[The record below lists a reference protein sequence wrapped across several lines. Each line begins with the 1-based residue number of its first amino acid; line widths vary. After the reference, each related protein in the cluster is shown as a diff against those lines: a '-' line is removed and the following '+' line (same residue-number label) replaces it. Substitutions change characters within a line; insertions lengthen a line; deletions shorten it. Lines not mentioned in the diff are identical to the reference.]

1 MRKVKRYLTWDNIKD
16 SFPGIHSPEEA
27 IKRTVKRCISMGLIS
42 LAKTKPLTDS
52 QIESV
57 RQRGNRER
65 KREAAL

>member
-16 SFPGIHSPEEA
+16 SFPGIHSPGEA

-42 LAKTKPLTDS
+42 LPKKKPLTDS

-65 KREAAL
+65 KREGAL

>member
-1 MRKVKRYLTWDNIKD
+1 MSKSWDSIKS

-27 IKRTVKRCISMGLIS
+27 IKRTVKRCIALGLIS
-42 LAKTKPLTDS
+42 VPKTKPLTDS